1 MSPFVVG
8 LVLLSALIHAV
19 WSLTIKGSRDPLAF
33 NLLQAVPLAIVCLV
47 LPFFADLP
55 PLSQRFFWLVTAT
68 GLAHAIYLY
77 GLSLAFEA
85 GDLSLVYPIARSAP
99 AFLPLVAVPI
109 AGERITWA
117 GGLGIATVVAGMWA
131 VQAGDA
137 RRRSDEPAAPPLR
150 ARLTARPVL
159 HAYLA
164 LAASVAY
171 GVIDKLLVVEVATG
185 PDRGT
190 LPPAILCF
198 FAVWAGCAVFFVPMA
213 LARMRPDALRR
224 AARTEW
230 RTVLLAASI
239 GVVGYS
245 LILKAL
251 ETDPASY
258 VVAVRQASVFFVLI
272 LSVAFLRER
281 PGGLRILGAVATVA
295 GVALIALAG

>member
-1 MSPFVVG
+1 MVG
-8 LVLLSALIHAV
+8 LVLLSALVHAV
-19 WSLTIKGSRDPLAF
+19 WSFTIKGSGDPLAF
-33 NLLQAVPLAIVCLV
+33 NLLQAVPLAIVCLA
-47 LPFFADLP
+47 LPCFADLP
-55 PLSQRFFWLVTAT
+55 ALSARFYWLVVAT
-68 GLAHAIYLY
+68 GAAHAVYLY
-77 GLSLAFEA
+77 GLSLAFEG

-99 AFLPLVAVPI
+99 AFLPLVAVPV

-117 GGLGIATVVAGMWA
+117 GGIGIATVVAGMWA
-131 VQAGDA
+131 VQAGGA
-137 RRRSDEPAAPPLR
+137 RRRPDEPGSPPLR
-150 ARLTARPVL
+150 ARLTSRPVRY
-159 HAYLA
+159 AYLA

-185 PDRGT
+185 PALGA

-213 LARMRPDALRR
+213 LARMPAGALRR
-224 AARTEW
+224 TAREEW

-239 GVVGYS
+239 GVLGYT

-281 PGGLRILGAVATVA
+281 PGGWRIAGAVATVA